1 LVKHRVAKL
10 TNKRFKP
17 IPWYGG
23 KYELA
28 QKLIPFI
35 PKHHSYIEVF
45 AGGAGVFW
53 AKDRSDMEVLNDLD
67 SGLVNFYR
75 VIRDPVK
82 FKQFR
87 FLVELR
93 PYSRAEYDHCKT
105 TWRDCHD
112 DADRAA
118 RWFVV
123 ARQSFNAV
131 FGGGWKRDTKRSR
144 RGMCADVSSY
154 LSVVERLPEIH
165 ERMMGVQVENRDFR
179 KVLNEYDAPDAFFY
193 LDPPYIR
200 GTRRAPNVYQHE
212 MTDEDHEDMVELLLG
227 LKGKAILS
235 GYAHPIYGPLE
246 CAGWKRVDYQVN
258 CRTAVKSISESGVD
272 KETAK
277 KKMARTETVWLTV

>member
-1 LVKHRVAKL
+1 MA
-10 TNKRFKP
+10 NGRFKP

-53 AKDRSDMEVLNDLD
+53 AKGISDMEVLNDLD

-82 FKQFR
+82 FEQFR
-87 FLVELR
+87 HLVELR
-93 PYSRAEYDHCKT
+93 PYSREEFNYCKR
-105 TWRDCHD
+105 TWRDCD
-112 DADRAA
+112 DDIDRAA

-131 FGGGWKRDTKRSR
+131 FGGSWKRETKRSA
-144 RGMCADVSSY
+144 RGMCAEVSGY

-165 ERMMGVQVENRDFR
+165 ERLRTVQVENRDFR
-179 KVLNEYDAPDAFFY
+179 KVLQEYDAPDAFFY
-193 LDPPYIR
+193 LDPPYIKD
-200 GTRRAPNVYQHE
+200 TRRAPNVYQHE
-212 MTDEDHEDMVELLLG
+212 MSNDDHGDMVDILLG
-227 LKGKAILS
+227 IKGKVILS

-246 CAGWKRVDYQVN
+246 CAGWKRFDYEVN
-258 CRTAVKSISESGVD
+258 CRTAVKAISQSGVN
-272 KETAK
+272 KETAMK
-277 KKMARTETVWLTV
+277 RMARTETVWLRV

>member
-1 LVKHRVAKL
+1 MA
-10 TNKRFKP
+10 NGRFKP
-17 IPWYGG
+17 IPCYGG

-53 AKDRSDMEVLNDLD
+53 AKGISDMEVLNDLD

-82 FKQFR
+82 FEQFR
-87 FLVELR
+87 HLVELR
-93 PYSRAEYDHCKT
+93 PYSREEFNYCKR
-105 TWRDCHD
+105 TWRDCD
-112 DADRAA
+112 DDIDRAA

-131 FGGGWKRDTKRSR
+131 FGGSWKRETKRSA
-144 RGMCADVSSY
+144 RGMCAEVSGY

-165 ERMMGVQVENRDFR
+165 ERLRTVQVENRDFR
-179 KVLNEYDAPDAFFY
+179 KVLQEYDAPDAFFY
-193 LDPPYIR
+193 LDPPYIKD
-200 GTRRAPNVYQHE
+200 TRRAPNVYQHE
-212 MTDEDHEDMVELLLG
+212 MSNDDHGDMVDILLG
-227 LKGKAILS
+227 IKGKVILS

-246 CAGWKRVDYQVN
+246 CAGWKRFDYEVN
-258 CRTAVKSISESGVD
+258 CRTAVKAISQSGVN
-272 KETAK
+272 KETAMK
-277 KKMARTETVWLTV
+277 RMARTETVWLRV

>member
-1 LVKHRVAKL
+1 L
-10 TNKRFKP
+10 TKKRFKP

-53 AKDRSDMEVLNDLD
+53 AKDRSEMEVLNDLD

-75 VIRDPVK
+75 VVRNPLK
-82 FKQFR
+82 FAQFR
-87 FLVELR
+87 SLVEMC
-93 PYSRAEYDHCKT
+93 PYSREEFNHCKK
-105 TWRDCHD
+105 TWRGCD
-112 DADRAA
+112 DDIDRAA

-131 FGGGWKRDTKRSR
+131 FGGSWKRETKRSA
-144 RGMCADVSSY
+144 RGMCAEVSSY
-154 LSVVERLPEIH
+154 LSAVEKLPEIH
-165 ERMMGVQVENRDFR
+165 ERLTGVQVENRDFR
-179 KVLNEYDAPDAFFY
+179 KVLLEYDSQDAVFY
-193 LDPPYIR
+193 LDPPYIKD
-200 GTRRAPNVYQHE
+200 TRRAPKVYEHE
-212 MTDEDHEDMVELLLG
+212 MTDDDHYDMVGLLLG

-246 CAGWKRVDYQVN
+246 CAGWKRIDYEVN
-258 CRTAVKSISESGVD
+258 CRTAVKAISQSGVD
-272 KETAK
+272 KETAR
-277 KKMARTETVWLTV
+277 KKMARTETVWLKV